1 MKTKLRWQVLAFTV
15 IRLVLNTIF
24 RMVYPF
30 RGIFEHALGVSYAQM
45 SRGLGVRSFLGFLAP
60 LLGVVGDRRGRK
72 TGMLLGLVVFIFG
85 LGVVMVWP
93 TFPGFIIALIATTL
107 GKFTYDPSVQAYI
120 GDRVAYGQRGR
131 VLAVV
136 EFSWSL
142 SYLLGGLVVGLL
154 IDRYGWLS
162 PFVLMAVLGLVGI
175 IALRRMLPNDR
186 IPDAQR
192 LKVFGNFK
200 QVFTTPAAVM
210 ILLMVTFFGLANEF
224 INLEFGPWLQD
235 SFGLELLALGG
246 ASAVLGLSELGGEGL
261 VTLVVDQLGKT
272 RAVGLGLLLNM
283 LAGLLLPVMGE
294 SVSLAVLG
302 LALFYFSFEFL
313 FVSAVPLI
321 SEVVP
326 KARGTMMA
334 FMFSGISLGR
344 LLAAWINPA
353 LHDIGFWASA
363 LASAVFNLLAVL
375 ALSRVKLA
383 EGKSKTVMDSN
394 SQP

>member
-1 MKTKLRWQVLAFTV
+1 MKTKLRWQVLVFTV

-30 RGIFEHALGVSYAQM
+30 RGVFEQALGVSYAQM

-60 LLGVVGDRRGRK
+60 LLGVVVDRRGRK

-85 LGVVMVWP
+85 LGVVIVWP

-107 GKFTYDPSVQAYI
+107 GKFTYDPSIQAYI

-162 PFVLMAVLGLVGI
+162 PFVLTAVLTLGGI
-175 IALRRMLPNDR
+175 VALRWMLPNDQ
-186 IPDAQR
+186 IASSQR
-192 LKVFGNFK
+192 LEIFDNFK
-200 QVFTTPAAVM
+200 LVFTTPAAVM
-210 ILLMVTFFGLANEF
+210 ILLMVTFFGLANEL
-224 INLEFGPWLQD
+224 INLEFGPWLQG

-261 VTLVVDQLGKT
+261 VTLVVDKLGKT
-272 RAVGLGLLLNM
+272 RAVRLGLLLNM
-283 LAGLLLPVMGE
+283 LAGLLLPVMGGK
-294 SVSLAVLG
+294 VTLAVFG

-321 SEVVP
+321 SEAVP

-334 FMFSGISLGR
+334 LMFSAISLGR
-344 LLAAWINPA
+344 LSAAWINPA
-353 LHDIGFWASA
+353 LHEIGFWTSA
-363 LASAVFNLLAVL
+363 LTSAVFNLLAVL
-375 ALSRVKLA
+375 ALRRVKPA
-383 EGKSKTVMDSN
+383 EEESN
-394 SQP
+394 SGMDADTPP